1 MASFGVAL
9 PLQLDSADGFAMIK
23 NINSLVKQNLKKLI
37 LTIPGER
44 VMEPNFGVGLTTYLF
59 EHYSEDTMSQISSKI
74 TEQVGIYL
82 PAVQINNI
90 DFGITDP
97 DSNYLGIAIEYS
109 IPSIGIADLLELTT

>member
-9 PLQLDSADGFAMIK
+9 PLQTDLADGFTMVK
-23 NINSLVKQNLKKLI
+23 NLNTLVKQNLKMLI

-44 VMEPNFGVGLTTYLF
+44 VMEPNFGVGLSRYLF
-59 EHYSEDTMSQISSKI
+59 ENFGQDTMSQISSRI
-74 TEQVGIYL
+74 REQAGIYL
-82 PAVQINNI
+82 PAVEIRNI
-90 DFGITDP
+90 TFGTVDP

>member
-9 PLQLDSADGFAMIK
+9 PLQTDSADGFAMVM
-23 NINSLVKQNLKKLI
+23 NLNSLVKQNLKMLI

-44 VMEPNFGVGLTTYLF
+44 VMEPNFGVGLSRYLF
-59 EHYSEDTMSQISSKI
+59 ENFGQNTMSQISSRI
-74 TEQVGIYL
+74 REQAGIYL
-82 PAVQINNI
+82 PAVEIRNI
-90 DFGITDP
+90 TFGTTDP